1 MPSREPMSLMSSFA
15 TDVAIDLGTA
25 NTCVFAR
32 GRGIVLN
39 EPSIVAFNTA
49 KGEVEAVGQE
59 AYDMLGKTPPNITA
73 IRPMKDGVIADFDA
87 AEKMLMHFVKKAH
100 GRRPLLRP
108 RLVIGVPPEITPVER
123 RAVKDSGF
131 RVKASEVH
139 LIDEPMAAAIG
150 AGLPIAEPAG
160 NMIVDIGGGTT
171 DIAVISMAGT
181 VYGRSLRVAGDAMNE
196 AITTYMRK
204 ACSLHVG
211 ERTAEQIKWELGSAL
226 PLEFPITM
234 EVKGRHVSQGVPRT
248 VTVCDTQIREALGDT
263 LRQIVDAVRDSL
275 ERIPPEL
282 CADIYDRGVVLTGG
296 GAMLRNLDKRL
307 AEETGLPVLV
317 AENPLTTVVTGAG
330 MILSDLPL
338 LRKVVWA

>member
-1 MPSREPMSLMSSFA
+1 MSFMSSFA

-32 GRGIVLN
+32 GRGIVVN

-59 AYDMLGKTPPNITA
+59 AYEMLGRTPPNIKA
-73 IRPMKDGVIADFDA
+73 VRPMKDGVIADFEA
-87 AEKMLMHFVKKAH
+87 AEQMLAHFIRKAS
-100 GRRPLLRP
+100 GRRPMLRP
-108 RLVIGVPPEITPVER
+108 RLLIGVPPEITPVER

-131 RVKASEVH
+131 RAKASEVY
-139 LIDEPMAAAIG
+139 LVDEPMAAAIG
-150 AGLPIAEPAG
+150 AGLPVSDPAG

-196 AITTYMRK
+196 AIITYLKK
-204 ACSLHVG
+204 ACNLLIG
-211 ERTAEQIKWELGSAL
+211 ERTAEQIKWELGSAS
-226 PLEFPITM
+226 PLEEALKM

-248 VTVCDTQIREALGDT
+248 VMVCDQQIREALGEP
-263 LRQIVDAVRDSL
+263 LRQIVQAVRDAL

-282 CADIYDRGVVLTGG
+282 CADIYDRGMVLTGG
-296 GAMLRNLDKRL
+296 GAMLRNLDRRL
-307 AEETGLPVLV
+307 SEETGLPVLV
-317 AENPLTTVVTGAG
+317 AENPLTSVVLGAG
-330 MILSDLPL
+330 MILTDLPL
-338 LRKVVWA
+338 LKKVAS